1 MLDRSDLLQ
10 ITKKNRQTGKK
21 RKLQECPLVDFL
33 TSNQKTAVENVTY
46 KFFEMN
52 NNGQKGD
59 SLAERLNSLFKDR
72 EGVRVVRRTEFLGHT
87 RANCR
92 STLDKSSGC
101 FNCGEEGHT
110 AVNCRA
116 SSHCPVC
123 AARNLPAGHKAGG
136 EGCIPYNGP
145 VRPIGQINVNRSR
158 PAQDLIAR
166 VCEEERLGLVAVSEP
181 HSVRGECWLFFSN
194 VPPTAALVWQHSSV
208 PCSPLF
214 KGKGFVAVEWGK
226 LEVFSCYFSPNL
238 PDAKFERGLCDL
250 GARVQSCD
258 RRSLFVLGDFNA
270 RSPAWDR
277 GESNHR
283 GRTLARWAAGLDL
296 ILFNEGFVPTCVH
309 PRGVSCVDLS

>member
-1 MLDRSDLLQ
+1 M
-10 ITKKNRQTGKK
+10 
-21 RKLQECPLVDFL
+21 
-33 TSNQKTAVENVTY
+33 
-46 KFFEMN
+46 
-52 NNGQKGD
+52 
-59 SLAERLNSLFKDR
+59 
-72 EGVRVVRRTEFLGHT
+72 
-87 RANCR
+87 
-92 STLDKSSGC
+92 
-101 FNCGEEGHT
+101 
-110 AVNCRA
+110 A
-116 SSHCPVC
+116 S
-123 AARNLPAGHKAGG
+123 
-136 EGCIPYNGP
+136 
-145 VRPIGQINVNRSR
+145 IGQINVNRSR

-296 ILFNEGFVPTCVH
+296 ILLNEGFVPTCVH
-309 PRGVSCVDLS
+309 PRGVSCVDLSWASASAVKHIRDWRVAMDTEWTTDMCSWRCKNG